1 MRRLFL
7 LLISLLFAIALAQP
21 VSFPEDA
28 LPLDE
33 ALQAADDLTDV
44 VNAKLNLADAE
55 TALRRT
61 EADPLALR
69 LEKAQAEQRISLIDA
84 QLRQARYQ
92 ALADIAS
99 AYTRML
105 EAQLQQAFAQTASDV
120 RSQVVDITRIRF
132 ERGSATALDVQDAQ
146 NDAQDART
154 NLASAT
160 QGVALARSNLESLI
174 GKEVDSTMFIPDD
187 FLAPLPSLETV
198 LFSLEGSPN
207 LLQVS
212 QGIELSE
219 IGLDLLDPSYA
230 SAAQIDNAELQLEQS
245 QESAREA
252 KRGLGIQ
259 ARSLYNTAA
268 TAAQTYRN
276 SQSVFASAQER
287 EALEKQRLDAG
298 LIADINFKQTQLATF
313 QAFLGMIQAKN
324 AYLNALFNLQAG
336 TLTAL
341 EGLNEF

>member
-1 MRRLFL
+1 MIT
-7 LLISLLFAIALAQP
+7 LIITTALAQP
-21 VSFPEDA
+21 ISFPEDA
-28 LPLDE
+28 LPLSD
-33 ALQAADDLTDV
+33 ALQAAAERTDV
-44 VNAKLNLADAE
+44 VNARLSLSDAE

-61 EADPLALR
+61 GADPLALR
-69 LEKAQAEQRISLIDA
+69 LEKAQAQQRVDLSDA

-105 EAQLQQAFAQTASDV
+105 EAQLQQEFTQTASDV
-120 RSQVVDITRIRF
+120 RAQVVDITRIRF
-132 ERGSATALDVQDAQ
+132 ERGSATALDVQDAE
-146 NDAQDART
+146 NEAQDART

-174 GKEVDSTMFIPDD
+174 GQEVVSTTFIPDE
-187 FLAPLPSLETV
+187 FLAPLPNLETV
-198 LFSLEGSPN
+198 LLSLEQAPN
-207 LLQVS
+207 LLQVN
-212 QGIELSE
+212 QGVEVSE

-230 SAAQIDNAELQLEQS
+230 SAAQIENAELQLEQT

-252 KRGLGIQ
+252 ERGLRLQ
-259 ARSLYNTAA
+259 ARTLYNTAT

-276 SQSVFASAQER
+276 SLDVFASAQER

-298 LIADINFKQTQLATF
+298 LIADITFKQTQLSTF

-324 AYLNALFNLQAG
+324 AYLNSLFDLQAG

-341 EGLNEF
+341 EGLNDF